1 MKKKHSLFDNLNFE
15 DFREMALNRDL
26 SRYEKVGFPD
36 TYRADQ
42 EAAIFSDIESKLPA
56 LTSTNSVIL
65 DIGCG
70 CSDLPSLLMARAD
83 LKHQNLVLLDSAEML
98 SQLPDIS
105 SIHVRKVPA
114 KYPDCPDLLA
124 ELHGR
129 VDAIIIYSVIQYI
142 FADGN
147 IFDFID
153 KSLALLATSG
163 RILIGDIPNVSMRKR
178 FFASENGI
186 KHHQDFTGTDE
197 IPDVKYNC
205 IEAKLIDDAVIA
217 AIVSRVR
224 AFGFH
229 AFVVPQPLNLPM
241 ANRRED
247 ILIVRP

>member
-1 MKKKHSLFDNLNFE
+1 MKKKHSMFENLNFE

-36 TYRADQ
+36 AYRADQ
-42 EAAIFSDIESKLPA
+42 EGAIFSDIESKLPA
-56 LTSTNSVIL
+56 LSETNSVIL

-70 CSDLPSLLMARAD
+70 CSDLPTLLMTRAE
-83 LKHQNLVLLDSAEML
+83 LNHQSLVLLDSAEML
-98 SQLPDIS
+98 SQLPDVS
-105 SIHVRKVPA
+105 VACVRKVPA
-114 KYPDCPDLLA
+114 KYPDCSELLA

-129 VDAIIIYSVIQYI
+129 VDAIIIYSVIQYV
-142 FADGN
+142 FMDGN

-153 KSLALLATSG
+153 KSLALLAPSG
-163 RILIGDIPNVSMRKR
+163 RMLIGDIPNVSMRKR

-186 KHHQDFTGTDE
+186 KHHQNFTGTDE
-197 IPDVKYNC
+197 IPDVKFNC
-205 IEAKLIDDAVIA
+205 VETRHIDDSVIA

-224 AFGFH
+224 SAGFH
-229 AFVVPQPLNLPM
+229 AFVVPQPPNLPM